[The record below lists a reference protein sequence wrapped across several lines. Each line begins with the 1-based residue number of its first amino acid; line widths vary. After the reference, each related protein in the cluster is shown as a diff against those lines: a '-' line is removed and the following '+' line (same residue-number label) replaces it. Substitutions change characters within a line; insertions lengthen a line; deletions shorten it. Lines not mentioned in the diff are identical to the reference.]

1 MPPKQQTDNN
11 EEGVVPSWRRS
22 GSFRN
27 RMQNIETTTNS
38 APTSKFIEHIFHY
51 ISQLYFSIFKPSFSN
66 NLTHMCDHFPELE
79 DKDNNVKTSTV
90 PNKASGEPDVVLRR
104 THSFETDEK

>member
-1 MPPKQQTDNN
+1 MPPKQQTEDN

-27 RMQNIETTTNS
+27 KMQSTETTNS
-38 APTSKFIEHIFHY
+38 TSKFIEY
-51 ISQLYFSIFKPSFSN
+51 ILITFLLTFKLSFS
-66 NLTHMCDHFPELE
+66 LIISCVCHFLELE
-79 DKDNNVKTSTV
+79 DKDNNIKITPV
-90 PNKASGEPDVVLRR
+90 PNKISGEPDVVLRR